1 MRAVAQRVS
10 SAWVDV
16 SAETVGRIERGL
28 LVYLGAGKRDT
39 VQSARMMAEK
49 VATLRLFEDATGKM
63 ACDVKE
69 ASGQVLI
76 VPQFTLYGD
85 VRRGRRPSF
94 ADAAQPD
101 IALQLYE
108 LVVLELRTRGLSVAT
123 GRFRAMMQVH
133 AVVDGPVTVLIDSE
147 KVF

>member
-1 MRAVAQRVS
+1 
-10 SAWVDV
+10 
-16 SAETVGRIERGL
+16 
-28 LVYLGAGKRDT
+28 
-39 VQSARMMAEK
+39 MMAEK